1 MPKLSCEQL
10 TKILDFFNDDIKNYP
25 VFVETGTY
33 MGETILGLSEFFELS
48 YTVELDEVIF
58 NNFSNLNYDRQK
70 IKSYLG
76 DSIIVLPEI
85 IKLIDKN
92 CIFFLDGH
100 YSGSGTGKG
109 IKDVPILEEIKSI
122 NDNYNLPS
130 IIIIDDLR
138 LFNTNYIENWSGITI
153 ESINSLI
160 SNRIIDTLVLEDR
173 YILKIKK
180 I

>member
-10 TKILDFFNDDIKNYP
+10 TKILNFFNEDVKNYP
-25 VFVETGTY
+25 LFVETGTY
-33 MGETILGLSEFFELS
+33 MGETTLGLFEFFDLF

-58 NNFSNLNYDRQK
+58 NNFNNLNYNREK

-76 DSIIVLPEI
+76 DSIVVLPEI
-85 IKLIDKN
+85 IKLLNKN

-109 IKDVPILEEIKSI
+109 IKDVPILEEIKFI
-122 NDNYNLPS
+122 NDNYNLSS

-138 LFNTNYIENWSGITI
+138 LFNTNYTENWSGITI

-160 SNRIIDTLVLEDR
+160 SNRIIGTLILEDR